1 MATEPT
7 PPATF
12 SPPTPPGRRLKLAF
26 PLQILTAAILGAAA
40 GPWLG
45 DATGPMGDAGRLLID
60 LLKAFAVP
68 LVFFGIVQAVLIAEW
83 KGRLVGRFL
92 VIVLVNASIAMAIG
106 VTLSR
111 LIRPGEGMKEVLLAS
126 GLSAADT
133 GASLAARLKDVS
145 LVSGLL
151 GHVPTSL
158 VRPFVENAMLSVVF
172 LALFAGFAFRRA
184 RSEGQV
190 DPLPAVRFL
199 LRATE
204 VAITWVIRLVPIA
217 VFFVVAKVTAA
228 HGLAA
233 LAPLGWYF
241 LTAAL
246 GLSLHV
252 ALVYQAWIALYAR
265 MALRRF
271 WSAAAEP
278 VGFALGVASS
288 LATVPVTLRALDRL
302 GVSLPSS
309 RLVVLVGTNL
319 NNDGILLYE
328 AMAVVFVAQAHGL
341 ELGLAQQVLL
351 FAIAVVAGVGISG
364 IPEAGLISLAIV
376 MTTVGLPLD
385 LVPLLLTVD
394 WALGRLRA
402 ATNVLSDLA
411 VSVAIDSREP
421 APS

>member
-1 MATEPT
+1 M
-7 PPATF
+7 
-12 SPPTPPGRRLKLAF
+12 KLAF
-26 PLQILTAAILGAAA
+26 PLQILAAALLGALV

-45 DATGPMGDAGRLLID
+45 TAAGPMGDAGRILIE

-68 LVFFGIVQAVLIAEW
+68 LVFFGIVQAVLVAEW

-92 VIVLVNASIAMAIG
+92 VVVLVNASIAMAIG

-126 GLSAADT
+126 GLSSADT
-133 GASLAARLKDVS
+133 GASLAARLNEVS
-145 LVSGLL
+145 LGSGLL

-158 VRPFVENAMLSVVF
+158 LRPFMDNAMLSVVF
-172 LALFAGFAFRRA
+172 IALFAGFAFRRA
-184 RSEGQV
+184 RAEGHG
-190 DPLPAVRFL
+190 DPLPALRFL

-204 VAITWVIRLVPIA
+204 VAISAVIRLVPIA
-217 VFFVVAKVTAA
+217 VLFVVAKVTAA
-228 HGLAA
+228 HGLEAFK
-233 LAPLGWYF
+233 PLGWYF

-246 GLSLHV
+246 GLLLHV
-252 ALVYQAWIALYAR
+252 ALVYQAWIVLYAR
-265 MALRRF
+265 MSLRRF
-271 WSAAAEP
+271 WAAALEP

-288 LATVPVTLRALDRL
+288 LATVPVSLRALDKL
-302 GVSLPSS
+302 GVSLRSS

-341 ELGLAQQVLL
+341 ELGLAQQVSL

-376 MTTVGLPLD
+376 MSTVGLPLD

-402 ATNVLSDLA
+402 ATNVLSDLT
-411 VSVAIDSREP
+411 VSVVIDAGEP
-421 APS
+421 AAASPSL

>member
-1 MATEPT
+1 M
-7 PPATF
+7 
-12 SPPTPPGRRLKLAF
+12 KLAF
-26 PLQILTAAILGAAA
+26 PLQILAAAVIGAIA

-45 DATGPMGDAGRLLID
+45 TATGPLGDAGRIVTE

-68 LVFFGIVQAVLIAEW
+68 LVFFGIVQAVLVAEW

-92 VIVLVNASIAMAIG
+92 MIVAINAVLAMAIG

-126 GLSAADT
+126 GLSSADT
-133 GASLAARLKDVS
+133 GASLAAKLKDVS
-145 LVSGLL
+145 LASGLL
-151 GHVPTSL
+151 GHIPTSL
-158 VRPFVENAMLSVVF
+158 LRPFVDNAMLSVVF
-172 LALFAGFAFRRA
+172 VALFVGFAFRRA
-184 RSEGQV
+184 HSEGLG
-190 DPLPAVRFL
+190 DPLPALRFL

-204 VAITWVIRLVPIA
+204 IAISAVIRLVPLA
-217 VFFVVAKVTAA
+217 VLFVVAKVTAA
-228 HGLAA
+228 HGLEAFK
-233 LAPLGWYF
+233 PLGWYF

-246 GLSLHV
+246 GLFLHV
-252 ALVYQAWIALYAR
+252 VFVYQSWIAFYAR
-265 MALRRF
+265 MSLRRF
-271 WSAAAEP
+271 WAAALEP

-288 LATVPVTLRALDRL
+288 LATVPVTLRALDKL
-302 GVSLPSS
+302 GVSLRSS

-341 ELGLAQQVLL
+341 ELALAQQVSL

-376 MTTVGLPLD
+376 MATVGLPLD

-402 ATNVLSDLA
+402 ATNVLGDLA
-411 VSVAIDSREP
+411 GSVAIDSREP
-421 APS
+421 RPA